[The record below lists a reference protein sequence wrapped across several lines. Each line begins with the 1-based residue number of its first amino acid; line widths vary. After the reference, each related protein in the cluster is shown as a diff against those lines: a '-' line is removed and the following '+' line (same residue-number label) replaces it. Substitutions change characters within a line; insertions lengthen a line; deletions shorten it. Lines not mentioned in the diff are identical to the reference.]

1 MILRPNSDM
10 DSGMATQSGIPRSRL
25 SEDDL
30 MSLVPPQS
38 GNREVKVG
46 LFVIAAVVATL
57 VALFTLTDAGTFRNR
72 YYVTTSVQDV
82 GGLRKGDPVQMRG
95 VNIGRVR
102 GFQIGPAGVAVTL
115 ELEREYEIPDDS
127 RVAFRSSGLL
137 GGLIAEVVPGDAEA
151 LLEDGDLLPG
161 IGAQTDLL
169 ATAKGLSTS
178 ADTVLD
184 RVQALLSP
192 GTIGAV
198 GQSATDL
205 QVLLG
210 EVSALAAE
218 QRRELATLNA
228 SLQRSAA
235 GVEDATTA
243 PELRRSVVRLDSIT
257 ARLDNAIASL
267 GRGSSSLAVVLGRVE
282 RGEGTLG
289 KLSTDDALYTNL
301 NSAAASMNTAAGN
314 MNALVDSIK
323 KNPRKYLKLEVF

>member
-1 MILRPNSDM
+1 MILRPNSEM
-10 DSGMATQSGIPRSRL
+10 DSGMATQPSRL
-25 SEDDL
+25 SEEDL

-46 LFVIAAVVATL
+46 LFVIAAAIATL
-57 VALFTLTDAGTFRNR
+57 IALFTLTDAGTFRDR

-102 GFQIGPAGVAVTL
+102 GFQIGPGGVAVTL
-115 ELEREYEIPDDS
+115 ELEREYEVPQDS

-137 GGLIAEVVPGDAEA
+137 GGLVAEVVPGDAEA
-151 LLEDGDLLPG
+151 LIEDGDQLPG
-161 IGAQTDLL
+161 MGAQTDLL
-169 ATAKGLSTS
+169 ATASGLGTR

-198 GQSATDL
+198 GQSATEL

-218 QRRELATLNA
+218 QRRELVSLNA

-235 GVEDATTA
+235 GVEGAATA

-257 ARLDNAIASL
+257 ARLDNAVASL
-267 GRGSSSLAVVLGRVE
+267 DRGSSSLAVVLGRVE

-301 NSAAASMNTAAGN
+301 TSAAASMNTAASN
-314 MNALVDSIK
+314 VSALADSIQR
-323 KNPRKYLKLEVF
+323 NPRKYINVRVF